1 MLIDEKGM
9 VSMGRKRKAM
19 TAVLAGVACT
29 VVVGLTLCHPWS
41 VDGADAQTDGAERD
55 SGSVD
60 GESGNVTIAGQEVD
74 YYPGEYGAVVVDGPS
89 AADFSSEQ
97 AWQDYRANWHDKAWK
112 GELPASGRYQYAHFQ
127 GEEDFSW
134 VAGEVLAVFGYDTSD
149 ERIAQVASD
158 VGARLGAL
166 SYTEQVH
173 DYKTAI
179 FYYPDNELDPIAVGQ
194 EVQNAAPEV
203 VAAMPNVVSETEAT
217 TNDAVA
223 TNQGYLLLSRF
234 KDAWDVVKCQG
245 TVEVAV
251 FDSGIDFDHPD
262 LRDNI
267 DTANAYDAIEKQHL
281 DREDVDGHGTKV
293 AGVIAASANNGIGIA
308 GCSYNA
314 RILPIRVQGDNG
326 MGNVQDLGEGLG
338 RLFDLGNKPEV
349 VNMSFG
355 HVASSW
361 FAVFE
366 EAAYSYICQGRINEL
381 SNNYGI
387 VFVASSGNNGDPL
400 HDGDPGNDGVTPNAT
415 EYPAALDHVIGVG
428 SVDWDKSH
436 SYFSTANDTV
446 DLVARGR
453 DVLTTTS
460 DGGYAYASG
469 TSFSAPQ
476 VAAAAAMLKAQNPSR
491 SPSSV
496 QTSLLTNAEQLDEQ
510 GHSQFGNGLLNAA
523 AAVGWKPSGGGP
535 GGGTS
540 PNTGGSARELLLSA
554 MEHAA

>member
-1 MLIDEKGM
+1 M
-9 VSMGRKRKAM
+9 SRKRKAI
-19 TAVLAGVACT
+19 TAVLVGVACMA
-29 VVVGLTLCHPWS
+29 VVGLALCHPWS
-41 VDGADAQTDGAERD
+41 D
-55 SGSVD
+55 SGGQAQADDVAKAAETAD

-89 AADFSSEQ
+89 AADFSSGQ
-97 AWQDYRANWHDKAWK
+97 AWQDYQANWHDKAWK
-112 GELPASGRYQYAHFQ
+112 GELPASGRYQYARFE

-134 VAGEVLAVFGYDTSD
+134 VAGEVLVVFGYETSD
-149 ERIAQVASD
+149 ERIAQVASG
-158 VGARLGAL
+158 VGARLGTL
-166 SYTEQVH
+166 SYTEQVK
-173 DYKTAI
+173 DYKTAV
-179 FYYPDNELDPIAVGQ
+179 FYYPDNGMDPIAVGQ

-267 DTANAYDAIEKQHL
+267 DTVNAYDAIEKQHL
-281 DREDVDGHGTKV
+281 DREDVNGHGTEV
-293 AGVIAASANNGIGIA
+293 AGVIAARANNGIGIA

-326 MGNVQDLGEGLG
+326 KGDVQVLGEGLG
-338 RLFDLGNKPEV
+338 HLFDLGNKPEV

-355 HVASSW
+355 FVADSW
-361 FAVFE
+361 YGVFA

-381 SNNYGI
+381 SNDYGI
-387 VFVASSGNNGDPL
+387 VFVASSGNNGESIN
-400 HDGDPGNDGVTPNAT
+400 GENTNAT
-415 EYPAALDHVIGVG
+415 EYPAALDHVVGVG

-453 DVLTTTS
+453 DVLTTTN

-491 SPSSV
+491 SPTSV
-496 QTSLLTNAEQLDEQ
+496 QTLLFTTAEQLDEQ

-523 AAVGWKPSGGGP
+523 AAVGWKSSGGGS

-540 PNTGGSARELLLSA
+540 PNTGGSARELLLS
-554 MEHAA
+554 ETKDAA

>member
-1 MLIDEKGM
+1 MP
-9 VSMGRKRKAM
+9 KR
-19 TAVLAGVACT
+19 VGAGVAIICAFAL
-29 VVVGLTLCHPWS
+29 VAVGAALWHPWS
-41 VDGADAQTDGAERD
+41 EGGGQAQVDSDQPAEAE
-55 SGSVD
+55 
-60 GESGNVTIAGQEVD
+60 ESQDNVTIAGQEID
-74 YYPGEYGAVVVDGPS
+74 YHPGEYGAVVVDGPS
-89 AADFSSEQ
+89 ASDFSSEQ
-97 AWQDYRANWHDKAWK
+97 AWRDYQANWHDKAWK
-112 GELPASGRYQYAHFQ
+112 GELPASGRYQYAHF
-127 GEEDFSW
+127 EDEDDFSW
-134 VAGEVLAVFGYDTSD
+134 IAGEVLAVFNYDTSD

-158 VGARLGAL
+158 VGAHLGTL

-173 DYKTAI
+173 DYKTAV

-217 TNDAVA
+217 TNDTVA

-251 FDSGIDFDHPD
+251 LDSGIDFDHPD

-267 DTANAYDAIEKQHL
+267 DTANAYDAVEHQRL
-281 DREDVDGHGTKV
+281 DREDVSGHGTEV
-293 AGVIAASANNGIGIA
+293 AGVIAARANNGTGIA

-314 RILPIRVQGDNG
+314 RILPVRVQGDSG
-326 MGNVQDLGEGLG
+326 KGAVSDLGEGLG
-338 RLFDLGNKPEV
+338 HLFDLDDKPEV

-355 HVASSW
+355 YVASSW
-361 FAVFE
+361 FGVFGD
-366 EAAYSYICQGRINEL
+366 AAYSFICQGRINEL
-381 SNNYGI
+381 ADDYGI
-387 VFVASSGNNGDPL
+387 VFVAASGNNGDPL
-400 HDGDPGNDGVTPNAT
+400 HDGDPDNDGVTPNAT

-453 DVLTTTS
+453 DVLTTTN
-460 DGGYAYASG
+460 DGGYKYTSG
-469 TSFSAPQ
+469 TSLSAPQ
-476 VAAAAAMLKAQNPSR
+476 VAAAAALLKAQNPSI

-496 QTSLLTNAEQLDEQ
+496 QTLLFTAAEQLDEQ
-510 GHSQFGNGLLNAA
+510 GHSQFGNGLLDAA
-523 AAVGWKPSGGGP
+523 EAVGWKSSGGGS

-540 PNTGGSARELLLSA
+540 PNTGGSVRELLLS
-554 MEHAA
+554 ETKDAA